1 MKIEEKKNEGLDL
14 EWNVIIPSSSINP
27 KLEEKYTNLGK
38 NLKIPGF
45 RQGKVPINIIK
56 KRFSQSVIS
65 ETLDT
70 IINDNLRKA
79 LFEKKIKPSVQPSV
93 NIEKYEEGEDLFLK
107 VVIQKMPELKDIDLK
122 SISLEKSTLNIREE
136 DVNNT
141 LDDIAKKH
149 ERFKPLNK
157 KRPAVNG
164 DLVLFDYEGKINNE
178 KFKNGAGK
186 DETVVLGSGKYIP
199 GYEEQMVG
207 LSIDDEKEIKVKFPV
222 DYREKFL
229 AGKNASFQIKIKDIQ
244 ERVKKVPIDDQLAS
258 EIGEKNLQSLK
269 EKISEKMNSE
279 FKTLS
284 LLKMRRQ
291 ATELLLNKINFE
303 LPSKMVDD
311 EVNFLKSNAKDKKEK
326 EIKDLANRRVK
337 LGVII
342 SSISEKNKISVEES
356 DLTKSVVEEAKK
368 YPGQEQQVVQFYK
381 DNPSMMNNLRGI
393 ALEEKV
399 MNYVVN
405 SCKKTEKKCTM
416 EELFKSDFLKEEKS
430 QIFSKD
436 KEAK

>member
-1 MKIEEKKNEGLDL
+1 MKIEEKNDGLDL

-79 LFEKKIKPSVQPSV
+79 LFEKNKTPVQPSV

-157 KRPAVNG
+157 KRPATNG

-229 AGKNASFQIKIKDIQ
+229 
-244 ERVKKVPIDDQLAS
+244 VKKMHRFRLR
-258 EIGEKNLQSLK
+258 LK
-269 EKISEKMNSE
+269 IY
-279 FKTLS
+279 
-284 LLKMRRQ
+284 
-291 ATELLLNKINFE
+291 
-303 LPSKMVDD
+303 
-311 EVNFLKSNAKDKKEK
+311 KK
-326 EIKDLANRRVK
+326 
-337 LGVII
+337 G
-342 SSISEKNKISVEES
+342 
-356 DLTKSVVEEAKK
+356 
-368 YPGQEQQVVQFYK
+368 
-381 DNPSMMNNLRGI
+381 
-393 ALEEKV
+393 
-399 MNYVVN
+399 
-405 SCKKTEKKCTM
+405 
-416 EELFKSDFLKEEKS
+416 
-430 QIFSKD
+430 
-436 KEAK
+436 